1 MAVAAKLVEATVVNL
16 FGQYTHSVSF
26 SSGDDYVI
34 IYGPNGVGKT
44 KFLEVVHAAQMLEY
58 NELEQVPFESI
69 KLKYSDGLV
78 MMVRRERLDLFEEW
92 PNCDIGVIEFE
103 ITEPG
108 KQSSKW
114 TPVPLSFYEY
124 MAENER
130 FIPIGNGLWEDSLDG
145 ERVATRNIYARFQN
159 MQRHPRY
166 SKYKPESHEENV
178 GYLREFDKFRAR
190 TSSYL
195 IDSQR
200 LLSERYAK
208 NKHEAVHILGRDIQI
223 EAYSRISECSDRLKE
238 DLKSAQTRHSLIS
251 QEIDRSFPSR
261 VLREARK
268 KVYADPQQ
276 IRERYAEHEKFHN
289 RLAQIVPV
297 DQSSN
302 LDLPNDKLE
311 PWALVLLDL
320 YLKDDVEKFKPFDDL
335 LKRIEL
341 FQVLLNKRLLN
352 KRLEV
357 TASDGIVVC
366 RDDGVSLALDSLSTG
381 EQHEIILMFDLLLNV
396 KEGSTVLVDEP
407 EISLHVAWQLSFIP
421 DVQKIAQLVGFRF
434 IVATHSPYII
444 NDSWERAVDLGSP
457 ERFCDEEL

>member
-1 MAVAAKLVEATVVNL
+1 MTVVPKLVEATVVNL
-16 FGQYTHSVSF
+16 FGQYTHSVRF
-26 SSGDDYVI
+26 STDDDYVI

-44 KFLEVVHAAQMLEY
+44 KFLEVVHAAQLLEY
-58 NELEQVPFESI
+58 NTLEQVPFNRI

-78 MMVRRERLDLFEEW
+78 MVVRRERIDLFEEW
-92 PNCDIGVIEFE
+92 SNCDVGIIEFE
-103 ITEPG
+103 ISEPG
-108 KQSSKW
+108 KKLSKW
-114 TPVPLSFYEY
+114 APVPRSFYEF
-124 MAENER
+124 MGEKEC
-130 FIPIGNGLWEDSLDG
+130 FVPIGNGLWEDLRDG
-145 ERVATRNIYARFQN
+145 EKTTVRDMFTRFGHIS
-159 MQRHPRY
+159 RHPRY
-166 SKYKPESHEENV
+166 SKCMTDSLEESV
-178 GYLREFDKFRAR
+178 GYSQKFDKFLAR

-200 LLSERYAK
+200 LLSERYSK
-208 NKHEAVHILGRDIQI
+208 NRPEIVRSLGGDIQV
-223 EAYSRISECSDRLKE
+223 EAYSRINECSDRLKE
-238 DLKSAQTRHSLIS
+238 DLNSAQTRHSLIS

-261 VLREARK
+261 VLIEARK
-268 KVYADPQQ
+268 EMYPDPQR
-276 IRERYAEHEKFHN
+276 IRDRYAEHERFRN

-302 LDLPNDKLE
+302 LDLPNGNLE

-320 YLKDDVEKFKPFDDL
+320 YLKDDKEKFKPFDDL

-341 FQVLLNKRLLN
+341 FQELLNKRLLN

-357 TASDGIVVC
+357 TASDGLIVR
-366 RDDGVSLALDSLSTG
+366 RDDGVPLALNSLSTG

-444 NDSWERAVDLGSP
+444 NDSWEHAVDLGSP
-457 ERFCDEEL
+457 ERLHDAKL

>member
-1 MAVAAKLVEATVVNL
+1 MTVVTKLVEATVVNL
-16 FGQYTHSVSF
+16 IAQYTHSVSF
-26 SSGDDYVI
+26 SSSDEYVI

-44 KFLEVVHAAQMLEY
+44 KFLEVVHAAQLLEY
-58 NELEQVPFESI
+58 SKLEQLPFESV

-78 MMVRRERLDLFEEW
+78 LTVRRERLDLFEEW
-92 PNCDIGVIEFE
+92 PNCDVGIIEFE

-108 KQSSKW
+108 GSYSKW
-114 TPVPLSFYEY
+114 KPIPRSFYETIFEK
-124 MAENER
+124 AR
-130 FIPIGNGLWEDSLDG
+130 FVPIGNGLWEDRRDG
-145 ERVATRNIYARFQN
+145 EKSTARDIYARMRI

-166 SKYKPESHEENV
+166 SKSKLESLEENE
-178 GYLREFDKFRAR
+178 GFFDRFDEFRAR
-190 TSSYL
+190 TSTYL

-200 LLSERYAK
+200 LVSERYSK
-208 NKHEAVHILGRDIQI
+208 NKPEVVRGLGREIQM
-223 EAYSRISECSDRLKE
+223 EAYSRINDCSDRLKD
-238 DLKSAQTRHSLIS
+238 DLKSAQTQHSRIS
-251 QEIDRSFPSR
+251 QEKDRSFPSR

-268 KVYADPQQ
+268 RLRYDPQE
-276 IRERYAEHEKFHN
+276 IRDRYAEHERFRS

-302 LDLPNDKLE
+302 LDLPSELE

-320 YLKDDVEKFKPFDDL
+320 YLKDDKEKFAPFDDL

-341 FQVLLNKRLLN
+341 FQDLLNKRLVN

-357 TASDGIVVC
+357 TASDGLTVR
-366 RDDGVSLALDSLSTG
+366 RDDGVPLVLNALSTG

-396 KEGSTVLVDEP
+396 KKGATVLVDEP

-444 NDSWERAVDLGSP
+444 NDSWEHAVDLGSSD
-457 ERFCDEEL
+457 RLYDEKL